1 MKLSVDERTL
11 VADVKSY
18 IDSLE
23 GFRAEVEEHSARTK
37 RADLTIYHDDKLI
50 CIAEFKRPTTLEG
63 ATPRNVDVVDDAYNK
78 ANHAKN
84 PPRFFVTSN
93 FNETIIWDNY
103 DTSKPVM
110 ARDVYTIFLER
121 RVKNDDDFNLDETK
135 EEIKT
140 KMQELALYIYDL
152 ITGVKKAQYKPLGE
166 SFILG
171 LNAHL
176 ESASTIIKK
185 NVPNNILQ
193 KWWKEQNYL
202 PKVIFDGYDRER
214 IAKYSLYVLANKIV
228 FFYVLKRMFPKIKGI
243 NYKKNNI
250 SDLKSELDSCFDS
263 AKEVS
268 GDYETVFENSDAD
281 KIPFMNEE
289 NTNVVRSLIRFLS
302 DYDFGKLSQGILGN
316 IYDRLINP
324 EERHAN
330 GQYYTPIPVV
340 DLINALTIKSK
351 NARVMDPA
359 CGSGTFLARA
369 FDLKLRLY
377 GNDDASTRETVMKEI
392 FGCDISPYP
401 AHLATVALASKLLI
415 YKPDVYPNI
424 LRKDFLEL
432 RTSNVIPR
440 QRKLVENEN
449 ENETK
454 TLSGESKPVSFKP
467 MDAFVGNLPYIR
479 QEEIE
484 NKEKER
490 EKVKNFLSEYGFT
503 GATQNE
509 EEHFY
514 IPDAGS
520 DLHVYFWY
528 YLLPFLDEGS
538 MVGFLTSD
546 TWMNVEYGEGF
557 KKFLNKYFKIKYI
570 IDSSVERW
578 FEDALVNTAITVLER
593 TSSDEARMNNMIKF
607 VRINRK
613 ISEIVKD
620 IDDAIMIV
628 QALDKGKNVNGV
640 EIVRCVRQGDIDF
653 NDTMKGKLFPYH
665 RGPDEFFE
673 IVNNENMTLLET
685 LMDVQ
690 FGIKTGAN
698 RFFYVEDVTDEYSDE
713 ELKKL
718 FGLSGGQKKGIRVIK
733 DGLGAVHLMEADYL
747 KPILKGP
754 KEFTIPGNL
763 VFSNPTKKYVV
774 LIEETERRNIKK
786 HALEYIEYGEKTP
799 IGEPYSERSTC
810 KARSPWWKL
819 SPIVQPDLALSM
831 YFSSN
836 FLFPK
841 TTYLLDNAMNFG
853 KMREQFSKD
862 LTTVFSFLNSTL
874 SYLYPDLYGRNYGGG
889 AAGFKVYEM
898 QKIPVPDPEIMR
910 PYYPK
915 LESIMERMEKRRIG
929 SVFEEVWDGKKKF
942 SLNAVQKDR
951 LELDRTILEAL
962 GFENPEEF
970 LMSYYPSVVRIVKER
985 LERAKSVKMVNKG
998 GKVSLTKVADDII
1011 SHINVKD
1018 FPYDYVSSIKGTTKV
1033 RKGSK
1038 ISLGSDL
1045 DGSYVSV
1052 DNVPEYRGTH
1062 DSLEM
1067 AKYVYYCMLR
1077 GLEEIP
1083 EPEDPKKVVKEFEG
1097 DLETWRKSIEKEIK
1111 RITEDGK
1118 STERLLVLCARKLNY
1133 PMLYYKP

>member
-1 MKLSVDERTL
+1 MKMSVDERTL

-121 RVKNDDDFNLDETK
+121 RVKNDNDFNLDETK

-152 ITGVKKAQYKPLGE
+152 TTGVKKAQYKPLGE

-176 ESASTIIKK
+176 ESASAIIKK
-185 NVPNNILQ
+185 NVSNNILQ

-202 PKVIFDGYDRER
+202 PKVTFDDYDRER

-392 FGCDISPYP
+392 FGCDIAPYP
-401 AHLATVALASKLLI
+401 AHLATVALASKLLM
-415 YKPDVYPNI
+415 YNPDVYPNV
-424 LRKDFLEL
+424 LRIDFLKLE
-432 RTSNVIPR
+432 TSNVIPR
-440 QRKLVENEN
+440 QRRLIDNEN
-449 ENETK
+449 KHETE
-454 TLSGESKPVSFKP
+454 TLAGKSQPVSFKP
-467 MDAFVGNLPYIR
+467 IDAFIGNLPYIR
-479 QEEIE
+479 DEEIQ
-484 NKEKER
+484 NKEEKRER
-490 EKVKNFLSEYGFT
+490 VRNFLE
-503 GATQNE
+503 QNE
-509 EEHFY
+509 FSFNVSKNEEYLY
-514 IPDAGS
+514 IPDKGS
-520 DLHVYFWY
+520 DFHIYFWY
-528 YLLPFLDEGS
+528 YLLPFLKEGS
-538 MVGFLTSD
+538 MIGFLTSD
-546 TWMNVEYGEGF
+546 TWMNIEYGEGF
-557 KKFLNKYFKIKYI
+557 KKFLNRYFKIKYI

-578 FEDALVNTAITVLER
+578 FEDALVNTSIMILER
-593 TSSDEARMNNMIKF
+593 ATSIEEREKNEIEF

-613 ISEIVKD
+613 IQDIIKD
-620 IDDAIMIV
+620 IDDAARIANDIE
-628 QALDKGKNVNGV
+628 KGKTSKDVS
-640 EIVRCVRQGDIDF
+640 IVRKIRQRDLDL
-653 NDTMKGKLFPYH
+653 NDGMKGKLFPFL
-665 RGPDEFFE
+665 RGPKEFFE
-673 IVNNENMTLLET
+673 LVENQCMIPLDKIMYTNRGITTGVNE
-685 LMDVQ
+685 
-690 FGIKTGAN
+690 
-698 RFFYVEDVTDEYSDE
+698 FFYVKDITDEYTYE
-713 ELKKL
+713 QLENLYGLKK
-718 FGLSGGQKKGIRVIK
+718 GQLNKIRVVK
-733 DGLGAVHLMEADYL
+733 DGQGSPHLIEKEYL
-747 KPILKGP
+747 EPILKGP
-754 KEFTIPGNL
+754 KEFTKTGNL
-763 VFSNPTKKYVV
+763 VFNGTTKKYVV
-774 LIEETERRNIKK
+774 LIKEEDKIKIKK
-786 HALEYIEYGEKTP
+786 HALGYIEYGENNP
-799 IGEPYSERSTC
+799 NGAPYSEGSTC
-810 KARSPWWKL
+810 KSRNPWWKL
-819 SPIVQPDLALSM
+819 SPIVYPDMAFAM
-831 YFSSN
+831 YLYSK

-841 TTYLLDNAMNFG
+841 TSYLLDAQLTAG
-853 KMREQFSKD
+853 KMLEGYSDD
-862 LTTVFSFLNSTL
+862 LITVYSFMNSSL
-874 SYLYPDLYGRNYGGG
+874 SFLYPDLYGRNYGGG
-889 AAGFKVYEM
+889 AAGFKIYELDGL
-898 QKIPVPDPEIMR
+898 PVPDPKIMK
-910 PYYPK
+910 PYYNK
-915 LESIMERMEKRRIG
+915 IESLISKMEKRPIG
-929 SVFEEVWDGKKKF
+929 TVFEEIWDMDGEF
-942 SLNAVQKDR
+942 DLNSVKQDR
-951 LELDRTILEAL
+951 LELDRTILKAL
-962 GFENPEEF
+962 GFKEIDEF
-970 LMSYYPSVVRIVKER
+970 LMSYYPSVVSIVKER
-985 LERAKSVKMVNKG
+985 MDKAKSVSSTTKKS
-998 GKVSLTKVADDII
+998 KQSLPKVADEII
-1011 SHINVKD
+1011 SKLSIRE
-1018 FPYDYVSSIKGTTKV
+1018 FPYEYISGNSSSTMNIDKGSVVLKGVDLKGIYVSIDGKKEYLKDSIT
-1033 RKGSK
+1033 
-1038 ISLGSDL
+1038 
-1045 DGSYVSV
+1045 
-1052 DNVPEYRGTH
+1052 
-1062 DSLEM
+1062 
-1067 AKYVYYCMLR
+1067 AKYVYYCAKR
-1077 GLEEIP
+1077 GMESVPIP
-1083 EPEDPKKVVKEFEG
+1083 EDIKSVLDDFER
-1097 DLETWRKSIEKEIK
+1097 DLKNWKGSIEKEIDS
-1111 RITEDGK
+1111 ITSEEK
-1118 STERLLVLCARKLNY
+1118 YREKLLFLCSKKINY
-1133 PMLYYKP
+1133 PMLYES